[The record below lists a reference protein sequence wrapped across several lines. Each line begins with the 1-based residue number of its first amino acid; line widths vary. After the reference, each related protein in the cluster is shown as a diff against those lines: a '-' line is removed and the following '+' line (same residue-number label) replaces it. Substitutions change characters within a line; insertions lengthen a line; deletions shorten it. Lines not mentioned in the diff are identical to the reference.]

1 MTGLRQIL
9 RRTRAL
15 FQAGKL
21 ERDMAEEMRLHIEH
35 LTREN
40 AANGMSPDEARF
52 AAQLQF
58 GGTDQIKEQCRDG
71 MGWRVIEKTFR
82 DLRIGARALR
92 KSPAFTLVAV
102 LTLALCV
109 GANAA
114 IFSVIYALLLKPL
127 PFPAPSKIV
136 EIYNI
141 FPKAGLPKEPC
152 SIIQYL
158 EYKNQTAS
166 YDAVGLWGSSIITVG
181 DEGSADRITEAYCTA
196 EMFDILGMKPV
207 IGRFFTLEDNRPGED
222 KEIVLTQSFWE
233 SHFAEDPSV
242 TSKTLRVDGETY
254 RIIGVAPRAIEA
266 FDARAKFIKP
276 IAWTQHS
283 VSQYARFAL
292 NTPLYAR
299 LKAGHSASS
308 ALSEAAAVE
317 RRYYE
322 VAPEN
327 MKAFLD
333 NAGHGMAV
341 VPIQAERMR
350 PVTPPLLL
358 LQGAAVFVLL
368 VGCVNIANLLL
379 ARTNSRQHEIAIRSA
394 LGASRGTIVF
404 HFMTEYLLLILLGIG
419 LGIGIALGCLP
430 VANHFIVKALPNALP
445 VALDAGAL
453 MIATGL
459 LVLIGLA
466 VGLLPVLN
474 ILRTKLT
481 GGLPVN
487 SRGASGGPSVRLF
500 SSVLV
505 TGQIAAALVLLSGAG
520 LLARSFA
527 KAISVDP
534 GFESANVL
542 AANIAVPGIYRQEE
556 RGAAFHERLLRA
568 ISEIPGVES
577 AALATSVPFRGLD
590 NSNPFT
596 IKDRTLPPGSP
607 QAVAQFIGVSKEYF
621 RTLHIQLLEGRYF
634 DQSDITAGRNAH
646 VVDERFARKYFPGR
660 SAVGGRFSY
669 DRPPGAPQEK
679 DSDVPI
685 IVGVVRWVPHNGV
698 EDRSNNPFIY
708 YPIDKKTQEG
718 LSILVRSPR
727 KPSDLVPAFREKIR
741 IVDRSIPLLD
751 ISTLQDAVD
760 GSYENRKAIMVVL
773 GGFAALA
780 LFLSAIGIYGVLAYD
795 VSLRTREIGI
805 RGAIG
810 ASRPQIIGLIMRQAA
825 WKIAVGSLLGLAS
838 AVMLSRYIADLLYEL
853 SPTDPLAYAS
863 VSILLVAVALLASY
877 LPARRAAGIDPIR
890 ALRTE

>member
-430 VANHFIVKALPNALP
+430 VANLS
-445 VALDAGAL
+445 
-453 MIATGL
+453 
-459 LVLIGLA
+459 LI
-466 VGLLPVLN
+466 
-474 ILRTKLT
+474 
-481 GGLPVN
+481 
-487 SRGASGGPSVRLF
+487 
-500 SSVLV
+500 
-505 TGQIAAALVLLSGAG
+505 
-520 LLARSFA
+520 
-527 KAISVDP
+527 
-534 GFESANVL
+534 
-542 AANIAVPGIYRQEE
+542 
-556 RGAAFHERLLRA
+556 
-568 ISEIPGVES
+568 
-577 AALATSVPFRGLD
+577 
-590 NSNPFT
+590 
-596 IKDRTLPPGSP
+596 
-607 QAVAQFIGVSKEYF
+607 
-621 RTLHIQLLEGRYF
+621 HI
-634 DQSDITAGRNAH
+634 
-646 VVDERFARKYFPGR
+646 
-660 SAVGGRFSY
+660 
-669 DRPPGAPQEK
+669 
-679 DSDVPI
+679 
-685 IVGVVRWVPHNGV
+685 
-698 EDRSNNPFIY
+698 
-708 YPIDKKTQEG
+708 
-718 LSILVRSPR
+718 
-727 KPSDLVPAFREKIR
+727 
-741 IVDRSIPLLD
+741 
-751 ISTLQDAVD
+751 
-760 GSYENRKAIMVVL
+760 
-773 GGFAALA
+773 
-780 LFLSAIGIYGVLAYD
+780 
-795 VSLRTREIGI
+795 
-805 RGAIG
+805 
-810 ASRPQIIGLIMRQAA
+810 
-825 WKIAVGSLLGLAS
+825 
-838 AVMLSRYIADLLYEL
+838 
-853 SPTDPLAYAS
+853 
-863 VSILLVAVALLASY
+863 
-877 LPARRAAGIDPIR
+877 
-890 ALRTE
+890 

>member
-1 MTGLRQIL
+1 
-9 RRTRAL
+9 
-15 FQAGKL
+15 
-21 ERDMAEEMRLHIEH
+21 MAEEMRLHIEH
-35 LTREN
+35 LAREN
-40 AANGMSPDEARF
+40 AANGLSPDEARF
-52 AAQLQF
+52 AALRQF
-58 GGTDQIKEQCRDG
+58 GGADQIKEHCRDG
-71 MGWRVIEKTFR
+71 MGWRLIENVFR
-82 DLRIGARALR
+82 DIRFGARVLR
-92 KSPAFTLVAV
+92 KSPGFSLTAV

-109 GANAA
+109 GANTA

-127 PFPAPSKIV
+127 PFPVPSKIV
-136 EIYNI
+136 EIYNV

-158 EYKNQTAS
+158 EYKNQTVS
-166 YDAVGLWGSSIITVG
+166 YDAVGLWGSTTVMLG
-181 DEGSADRITEAYCTA
+181 EEGSADRITEAYCTP
-196 EMFDILGMKPV
+196 EMFDILGMKP
-207 IGRFFTLEDNRPGED
+207 ILGRFFTLENSHKGQD
-222 KEIVLTQSFWE
+222 KVIVLTQSFWE

-242 TSKTLRVDGETY
+242 ISKTIRVDGETY
-254 RIIGVAPRAIEA
+254 RIIGVSPRGVEA
-266 FDARAKFIKP
+266 FDARARFIKP
-276 IAWTQHS
+276 IAWGQSS
-283 VSQYARFAL
+283 VSQYARFVL

-299 LKAGHSASS
+299 LKEGHSASS

-333 NAGHGMAV
+333 NSGHGMAV
-341 VPIQAERMR
+341 VPIHAERTR
-350 PVTPPLLL
+350 PVTSSLIL

-394 LGASRGTIVF
+394 LGANRGTIVLQ
-404 HFMTEYLLLILLGIG
+404 FMTEYLLLTMLGIG

-430 VANHFIVKALPNALP
+430 FANHFVVKVLPNTLP
-445 VALDAGAL
+445 VVLDASAL

-459 LVLIGLA
+459 FVLVGLA
-466 VGLLPVLN
+466 VGFLPVLN
-474 ILRTKLT
+474 ILRTKLA

-487 SRGASGGPSVRLF
+487 SRGASRGPGVRHL
-500 SSVLV
+500 SSILV

-534 GFESANVL
+534 GFDPTNVL
-542 AANIAVPGIYRQEE
+542 AANIAVPGPYRDET
-556 RGAAFHERLLRA
+556 RGAAFEERLLRA
-568 ISEIPGVES
+568 IREIPGVES
-577 AALATSVPFRGLD
+577 AAVATSVPFRGVD

-596 IKDRTLPPGSP
+596 LKGSALPPGSP
-607 QAVAQFIGVSKEYF
+607 QPVAQFIGVSKEYF
-621 RTLHIQLLEGRYF
+621 NTLHIQLLEGRYF
-634 DQSDITAGRNAH
+634 DLSDIAAGRNAH
-646 VVDERFARKYFPGR
+646 VVDERVARKYFPGR
-660 SAVGGRFSY
+660 SAVGERFSY
-669 DRPPGAPQEK
+669 DRPPGAPPEM
-679 DSDVPI
+679 DSEVPI

-708 YPIDKKTQEG
+708 YPISTKVQEG
-718 LSILVRSPR
+718 LSILVHSARQ
-727 KPSDLVPAFREKIR
+727 PSDLVPALREKIR
-741 IVDRSIPLLD
+741 SIDASIPLFD

-760 GSYENRKAIMVVL
+760 ESFENRKAILVVL

-780 LFLSAIGIYGVLAYD
+780 LFLSGIGIYGVLAYD

-810 ASRPQIIGLIMRQAA
+810 ASRPQIAGLIMRQAA
-825 WKIAVGSLLGLAS
+825 WKIIAGSVAGLVG

-890 ALRTE
+890 ALRAE